1 MNSPV
6 NSFVNRPI
14 SPALNGKA
22 VEPQSVLSVYQVI
35 GVVVVFTIIAS
46 VVSYSKDLF
55 QFDISGWLSTN
66 VYPSIPFI
74 NGGAGFGTTQED
86 QNRSGPATL
95 DYPNKMPVSPTIE
108 GKDGAT
114 ASQTWCL
121 VGEDMTGR
129 WCVQVQSV
137 KACDADRTFSSK
149 NACEKK

>member
-14 SPALNGKA
+14 SPALNGKPI
-22 VEPQSVLSVYQVI
+22 VPEPVLSVYQII
-35 GVVVVFTIIAS
+35 GVVVVFTIVAS
-46 VVSYSKDLF
+46 VVSYSKHLF
-55 QFDISGWLSTN
+55 QFDIMEWLSTT

-74 NGGAGFGTTQED
+74 NTGSGTAQED
-86 QNRSGPATL
+86 VNRSGPATL
-95 DYPNKMPVSPTIE
+95 DYPNKMAVSPTIE

-137 KACDADRTFSSK
+137 KACDPDRTFSSK

>member
-6 NSFVNRPI
+6 NSFVNSPI
-14 SPALNGKA
+14 SPALNGKP
-22 VEPQSVLSVYQVI
+22 VVPESVLSVYQII

-46 VVSYSKDLF
+46 VVSYSKHLF
-55 QFDISGWLSTN
+55 QFDIMSWLSTN

-74 NGGAGFGTTQED
+74 NTGSGTAHED
-86 QNRSGPATL
+86 VNRSGPATL
-95 DYPNKMPVSPTIE
+95 DYPNKMDVSPTIE
-108 GKDGAT
+108 NKDAAT

-129 WCVQVQSV
+129 WCLQVQSV
-137 KACDADRTFSSK
+137 KACEPDRTFSSK